1 MVWDLY
7 TPLGKRKSSM
17 TTLENITLFMASLLK
32 PHPGRDWMIIFILT
46 LMIGIACMVI
56 AGYLFIGIR
65 SGTIVGESYADDLK
79 PPQIT
84 RGEIEKVLETSKAR
98 ALNFNERNF
107 PLPTLFDPSK

>member
-56 AGYLFIGIR
+56 AGYLFIAAKQLAGSIDA
-65 SGTIVGESYADDLK
+65 G
-79 PPQIT
+79 
-84 RGEIEKVLETSKAR
+84 RGDRRQQL
-98 ALNFNERNF
+98 ALRRRR
-107 PLPTLFDPSK
+107 